1 MEQTRE
7 LIEIYNIEII
17 LGLLIAF
24 FILLALYLIAEIRI
38 SKIKDRYN
46 ELVRDSDGINIE
58 ELLLKN
64 GHEIEEIKRDI
75 SILNK
80 DISTLNTK
88 LTFAVQKIGFI
99 RYNAFADMGS
109 DLSFSIVFLDNFLNG
124 FVLTSIYGREQSVC
138 YAKPI
143 KDGKSM
149 YSLSAEEIQA
159 IDRAIRGENH
169 MSSF

>member
-7 LIEIYNIEII
+7 LVEIYNIEII
-17 LGLLIAF
+17 MGLLAAF

-38 SKIKDRYN
+38 SRIKDRYK

-64 GHEIEEIKRDI
+64 GHEIEELRRDI
-75 SILNK
+75 SVLSKEIK
-80 DISTLNTK
+80 TLDTK
-88 LTFAVQKIGFI
+88 LTFAVQKVGFI

-109 DLSFSIVFLDNFLNG
+109 ELSFSIVFLDNFLNG
-124 FVLTSIYGREQSVC
+124 FVLTSIYGREQSIC

-143 KDGKSM
+143 KGGKSA

-159 IDRAIRGENH
+159 IDRAIRGENYI
-169 MSSF
+169 SSF

>member
-7 LIEIYNIEII
+7 FIEIYNIEII
-17 LGLLIAF
+17 MGLLMAF
-24 FILLALYLIAEIRI
+24 FVLLVLYLIAEIRI
-38 SKIKDRYN
+38 SKLKDRYK
-46 ELVRDSDGINIE
+46 ELVRGSDGINIE

-64 GHEIEEIKRDI
+64 GYEIEELRQDV

-80 DISTLNTK
+80 HISTLETK
-88 LTFAVQKIGFI
+88 LTFAIQKIGFI

-109 DLSFSIVFLDNFLNG
+109 ELSFSIVFLDNFLNG

-143 KDGKSM
+143 KNGKSI
-149 YSLSAEEIQA
+149 YPLSAEEIQA
-159 IDRAIRGENH
+159 IDRAIKGESYANA
-169 MSSF
+169 F

>member
-17 LGLLIAF
+17 MILLVAF

-38 SKIKDRYN
+38 SKIKDRYK
-46 ELVRDSDGINIE
+46 ELVRGSDGINIE

-64 GHEIEEIKRDI
+64 GYEVEELRRDI
-75 SILNK
+75 SVLSKEIE
-80 DISTLNTK
+80 TLDTK
-88 LTFAVQKIGFI
+88 LTFAVQKVGFV

-109 DLSFSIVFLDNFLNG
+109 ELSFSIVFLDNFLNG
-124 FVLTSIYGREQSVC
+124 FVLTSIYGREQSIC

-143 KDGKSM
+143 KDGKSV
-149 YSLSAEEIQA
+149 YPLSAEEIQA
-159 IDRAIRGENH
+159 IDRAIRGENYI
-169 MSSF
+169 SSF